1 MPVVEV
7 RTEQRDIVAL
17 MENLLY
23 GDTYGSLQAAG
34 ALGKIGAP
42 AVAPLVQTLTHSGAT
57 ARWNVAMALAS
68 VGTPAV
74 DALIEVVNTQEDP
87 VRNPA
92 IWALG
97 RIGDPRAVEPLI
109 AAVKTGKTESCRGL
123 AAAAL
128 LKLGYPAGVA
138 AVEEELRLAD
148 GTVRGI
154 VLEAV
159 EGT

>member
-1 MPVVEV
+1 MPVIGE
-7 RTEQRDIVAL
+7 RTERRGIVAL
-17 MENLLY
+17 MEALLN

-34 ALGKIGAP
+34 ALGRIGAP
-42 AVAPLVQTLTHSGAT
+42 AVGPLVQALTDTAMT
-57 ARWNVAMALAS
+57 ARWRVAIALAS
-68 VGTPAV
+68 VGAPAAE
-74 DALIEVVNTQEDP
+74 ALIEVVETQKDS

-109 AAVKTGKTESCRGL
+109 AAMKTGRNESCRGL

-138 AVEEELRLAD
+138 AVEDELRLAD
-148 GTVRGI
+148 ETVRGFA
-154 VLEAV
+154 LEAV
-159 EGT
+159 EVI